1 VRESGEIL
9 LAVRHGVPRSTARGW
24 VGRTRKSVV
33 TFDLLG
39 ASAAELRRT
48 NILLRR
54 RIEKLRAVL
63 AIVFAV
69 LGLSNFCLSNCRRV
83 DAAKRMRLLRAL
95 ERARRVFPRRA
106 ALRLLGVSPAG
117 YHAWRRTQ
125 DGCDLEVRPRCPKI
139 SPHQLTHDEIQTIRE
154 LVTSVEL
161 RHVPTGTLSV
171 FAQRLGRVFASASTW
186 YRLVRENGWRRPRLR
201 VYPAKPK
208 VGLRASRPNE
218 LWHADATVIRL
229 LDNTKAYV
237 HAVID
242 NFSRRILAW
251 RVSTRLERGNTVAV
265 LLEAASGVTDMPS
278 AQPTVVTDSG
288 VENVNDTVDHLIE
301 SGRLRRLLA
310 MTEITGS
317 NSMIEAWWR
326 TLKHQWL
333 YLTPLD
339 SLAAIERLVAF
350 YVTEHNSRLPHSA
363 LSGETPDERYFGTG
377 EHVAR
382 QLEAARAAARNA
394 RLEANRAAAC
404 GVCEGQREIA
414 SRT

>member
-1 VRESGEIL
+1 VSTLTEQPARPGLARTGRLDRFISSGRQHPGLVAWLAALIVVMGVGLAAFAWQSSNGLVVTGMRNTVMWGQYIL
-9 LAVRHGVPRSTARGW
+9 FFMFFIGLSAGGLIVASAGRLFGASMFKPITRLAV
-24 VGRTRKSVV
+24 
-33 TFDLLG
+33 
-39 ASAAELRRT
+39 
-48 NILLRR
+48 
-54 RIEKLRAVL
+54 
-63 AIVFAV
+63 
-69 LGLSNFCLSNCRRV
+69 
-83 DAAKRMRLLRAL
+83 
-95 ERARRVFPRRA
+95 
-106 ALRLLGVSPAG
+106 
-117 YHAWRRTQ
+117 
-125 DGCDLEVRPRCPKI
+125 
-139 SPHQLTHDEIQTIRE
+139 
-154 LVTSVEL
+154 VE
-161 RHVPTGTLSV
+161 
-171 FAQRLGRVFASASTW
+171 A
-186 YRLVRENGWRRPRLR
+186 
-201 VYPAKPK
+201 
-208 VGLRASRPNE
+208 
-218 LWHADATVIRL
+218 
-229 LDNTKAYV
+229 
-237 HAVID
+237 
-242 NFSRRILAW
+242 
-251 RVSTRLERGNTVAV
+251 TVAV